1 MWAILRFLSI
11 FPSHSFRLTFALRI
25 ECSRCFSL
33 LIPWEKIV
41 TIASLSLIQNLLLY
55 RVQLFATPRTV
66 AHQIPLSST
75 ISQSLLKFMP
85 IELVMPSNYLI
96 FFCPLLFLPSI
107 FPSIGLFQWV
117 DCLHQVTK
125 VLELVS
131 ATVIPVK
138 IQGWFP
144 LRLTGLILQSKGLSS
159 VFFSTTIQKYQFF
172 GTQPLYMY
180 LIHCA
185 ISLKLTQYFKLVQFS
200 SVAQSCLTLCDP
212 RNRSMPGL
220 PVHHQLPEFTQI
232 HVHRVSDA
240 IQPSHPLSSPS
251 PPAPNLSQHQS
262 LFQWVNSV

>member
-117 DCLHQVTK
+117 DCLHHVAK
-125 VLELVS
+125 ILEL
-131 ATVIPVK
+131 
-138 IQGWFP
+138 P
-144 LRLTGLILQSKGLSS
+144 LQQQFLNKYSGLIPFRIDWFDLAVQGTLKCLLQHHNSKVSILWHSAFIYVS
-159 VFFSTTIQKYQFF
+159 NSLCYIPETNTVF
-172 GTQPLYMY
+172 
-180 LIHCA
+180 
-185 ISLKLTQYFKLVQFS
+185 
-200 SVAQSCLTLCDP
+200 
-212 RNRSMPGL
+212 
-220 PVHHQLPEFTQI
+220 
-232 HVHRVSDA
+232 
-240 IQPSHPLSSPS
+240 
-251 PPAPNLSQHQS
+251 
-262 LFQWVNSV
+262 